1 MNNEIV
7 ALFETRD
14 EAVRKDDRPLFLSAQ
29 VSEIELGSSEGYLSL
44 EDLTTEVVYIH
55 DESELEKVVL
65 AKETYKEPG
74 KSPRSSFLLYFLTNT
89 VQGWRIYRVR

>member
-1 MNNEIV
+1 MSNEIE
-7 ALFETRD
+7 ALFEARD

-44 EDLTTEVVYIH
+44 EELTTEVVHIH
-55 DESELEKVVL
+55 DESEIEKVVL
-65 AKETYKEPG
+65 VKETYRESG
-74 KSPRSSFLLYFLTNT
+74 KSPRSSFLLYFLTYT